1 MPLYRDQPAETCVA
15 RVGNC
20 DETQWSPPT
29 IQIMAMEAIKHI
41 LYTFTQRL
49 SPHLHRNVTTIT
61 SGLSWWTVDTIVNGN

>member
-1 MPLYRDQPAETCVA
+1 MA

-61 SGLSWWTVDTIVNGN
+61 SGLSWWTVDTIENGN